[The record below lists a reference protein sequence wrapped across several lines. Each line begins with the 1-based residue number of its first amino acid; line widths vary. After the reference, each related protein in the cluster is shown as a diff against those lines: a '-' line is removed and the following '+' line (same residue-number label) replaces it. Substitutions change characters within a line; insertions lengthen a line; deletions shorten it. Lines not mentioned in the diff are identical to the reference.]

1 MKKEVFTDLA
11 PKAVG
16 PYSQAIW
23 AGNTMY
29 CSGQIPIDPK
39 TNEVVTGDVETQTKQ
54 VMENIKAL
62 LSSQG
67 VTLDHVVKTTIFLSD
82 MSLFQKMNGVYESY
96 MKKPYPAR
104 STVAVKGLPKNVDV
118 EIEVLVVKA

>member
-23 AGNTMY
+23 AGNTLY
-29 CSGQIPIDPK
+29 CSGQIPLDPK
-39 TNEVVTGDVETQTKQ
+39 TNEVVTGDVEVQTKR

-62 LSSQG
+62 LSSQDL
-67 VTLDHVVKTTIFLSD
+67 TIDSVVKTTIYLSD
-82 MSLFQKMNGVYESY
+82 MGLFQKMNAVYESY
-96 MKKPYPAR
+96 LSKPYPAR
-104 STVAVKGLPKNVDV
+104 STIAVKALPKNVDV
-118 EIEVLVVKA
+118 EIEVLAVK